1 MFKNH
6 EDSAMRDCVDRN
18 PNTRGCYGS
27 SAPNTGN
34 DTDSRPMDLGA
45 CSDDESWQDGDE
57 SDELGQWQ
65 M

>member
-1 MFKNH
+1 
-6 EDSAMRDCVDRN
+6 MRDCVDRD